1 MILVTLGTQDKS
13 FERLL
18 KAVEKQI
25 IMGNIKE
32 EVIVQAGYTKFL
44 SSRMKVFDLVSPK
57 ELEKLQKRARII
69 ITHGG
74 VGSIL
79 GSLKFG
85 KPIIAAARLAK
96 YEEHTNN
103 HQLQI
108 IEEFSKREYLLNLV
122 DFNELDKLLKRAD
135 SFIPKKYRSNNKK
148 FVQLIDAYMEESN
161 NISWW
166 NRYNKFIFLLLLLLI
181 FIIVII

>member
-1 MILVTLGTQDKS
+1 M
-13 FERLL
+13 
-18 KAVEKQI
+18 
-25 IMGNIKE
+25 
-32 EVIVQAGYTKFL
+32 
-44 SSRMKVFDLVSPK
+44 
-57 ELEKLQKRARII
+57 
-69 ITHGG
+69 
-74 VGSIL
+74 
-79 GSLKFG
+79 
-85 KPIIAAARLAK
+85 
-96 YEEHTNN
+96 
-103 HQLQI
+103 QI